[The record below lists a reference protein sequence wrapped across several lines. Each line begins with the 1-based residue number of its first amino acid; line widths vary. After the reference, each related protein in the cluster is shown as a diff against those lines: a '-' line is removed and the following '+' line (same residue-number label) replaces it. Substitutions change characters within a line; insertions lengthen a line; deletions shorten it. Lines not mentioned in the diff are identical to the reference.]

1 MNPAFI
7 ELTGSFAACLTTA
20 AFFPQAI
27 KTIRDR
33 TTAGLSLTMYLM
45 LVAGVVMWLTYGL
58 LIGSWP
64 LIIANSIVILP
75 QVAILVLLLRQV
87 WNDRNGIRAG
97 PAVTVQGET
106 GVVGA

>member
-1 MNPAFI
+1 MYPAFI
-7 ELTGSFAACLTTA
+7 ELTGSVAACLTTA

-33 TTAGLSLTMYLM
+33 ETAGLSLAMYLM
-45 LVAGVVMWLTYGL
+45 LVGGVVMWLTYGL

-75 QVAILVLLLRQV
+75 QIAILVLLLRQV
-87 WNDRNGIRAG
+87 WNARNGASAA
-97 PAVTVQGET
+97 PAVARADN